1 LKRAA
6 LFLGIASGFFF
17 IANPIYI
24 KHDAHPLMA
33 NGRPFASAHFVNGQ
47 WAIPLEDFARLGGSN
62 VSLEPNFKLQ
72 GNMLIGLL
80 LPAVDKEHK
89 HLEASASSDSVTSV
103 SAGKVAPA
111 PVQQKGAGGIIL
123 QNKDAGGIILQA
135 GAFHVT
141 KNGAVISSH
150 IFMFEGKAWIP
161 LADVAR
167 AFGGTFTAPAGN
179 LQPGQ
184 SMSLNFTRG
193 SGGGVLAMNR

>member
-1 LKRAA
+1 MSSARSATALSAPTAENCSRVRESASISRHSRISAASSPFSSDYKEVTLKRAA

-111 PVQQKGAGGIIL
+111 PVQQKG
-123 QNKDAGGIILQA
+123 
-135 GAFHVT
+135 
-141 KNGAVISSH
+141 
-150 IFMFEGKAWIP
+150 
-161 LADVAR
+161 
-167 AFGGTFTAPAGN
+167 
-179 LQPGQ
+179 
-184 SMSLNFTRG
+184 
-193 SGGGVLAMNR
+193 